1 MDAVALTQT
10 EGHCVQTG
18 HGVHGVGVIAVGQDA
33 ALGGSG
39 ELAEGCLDGSQILEV
54 VQMVLLNVQHH
65 SQGGEEIQEGV
76 AVLAALHDNGV
87 ALAHTV
93 ASAQQGQVAA
103 DHNGG
108 IGLGLHH
115 DVGDHGGGSG
125 LAVGAGDADGIL
137 VCLHDLTPCL
147 GALEDGDA
155 GGTGSGDLG
164 VVVVGG
170 GGADDAVSAFDVLRL
185 MTDADGDALVDQ
197 LLGGGGSGHVRAGD
211 GDAHALQ
218 DEAQRTH
225 GDTADADQMDT
236 AAGSNILCNRNR
248 IRH

>member
-1 MDAVALTQT
+1 MVF
-10 EGHCVQTG
+10 
-18 HGVHGVGVIAVGQDA
+18 
-33 ALGGSG
+33 
-39 ELAEGCLDGSQILEV
+39 LD
-54 VQMVLLNVQHH
+54 VQHH

-87 ALAHTV
+87 ALAHAV
-93 ASAQQGQVAA
+93 ACLQQGQVAA

-115 DVGDHGGGSG
+115 NMGDHGGGSG

-137 VCLHDLTPCL
+137 VCLHDLAPGL
-147 GALEDGDA
+147 SALKDGDA
-155 GGTGSGDLG
+155 GGACSGDLG

-170 GGADDAVSAFDVLRL
+170 GGADDAVSAFDVLGL

-197 LLGGGGSGHVRAGD
+197 LLGGSGSGHVRTGD
-211 GDAHALQ
+211 IDAHALQ
-218 DEAQRTH
+218 DQAQRTH
-225 GDTADADQMDT
+225 GNAANADQMDA
-236 AAGSNILCNRNR
+236 AAGSDILCNRNR